1 MTIGICDG
9 AEVFEI
15 AGIYM
20 LNVLSKNVLSK
31 TILDSTVMVDWPF
44 GKLKTSR
51 NQKEIKKRSENI

>member
-1 MTIGICDG
+1 MWQL
-9 AEVFEI
+9 VFVMEQLVF
-15 AGIYM
+15 GIYM
-20 LNVLSKNVLSK
+20 LNVLSK